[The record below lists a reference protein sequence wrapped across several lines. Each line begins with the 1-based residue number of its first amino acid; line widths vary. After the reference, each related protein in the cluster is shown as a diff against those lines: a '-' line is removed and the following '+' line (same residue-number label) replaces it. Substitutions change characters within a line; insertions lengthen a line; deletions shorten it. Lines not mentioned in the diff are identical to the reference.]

1 MSTQRPHIEANLPGV
16 NSTQYLVK
24 SWMRWALFFFFA
36 ASVFGLMMRYYFLG
50 EIPFF
55 AYKNL
60 LHTHSHIAL
69 LGWGYMLIMGYYVF
83 SFGSDQKRAGLYKKM
98 LTINVVAGLGMLASF
113 PIQGYGAV
121 SIFFSTIQLLS
132 SYYFSVQIL
141 RDLKK
146 APSSTAVRMIRFSIY
161 WMLLSTLGL
170 LAIGPVSVLLGRNHP
185 LYFMSVQWFL
195 HLQLSGWFTYAVF
208 GVLMHYLEEKGK
220 TIHLSKTQEWTLH
233 LSVLLTYALSVS
245 WSTPMPFLSPTNS
258 LGVVMQS
265 LAYFW
270 ILRPLISALF
280 PGLGF
285 PSHWVDRLMYL
296 GVLSLIAKALVMALL
311 AVPSVAHISITIRLF
326 VIGFIHLVMLGTV
339 SLGIGAV
346 MVRKGWLPID
356 KLSKKGW
363 TLLIWAFVLTE
374 TLLFIQ
380 GLLLWVEVGYLPQYH
395 LIVFSASVLFPVSLA
410 VLLYTAF
417 RSPLGETIT
426 PIQSKSNFNI
436 QTKNQSMKSS
446 VILSIGIAAFLLTS
460 CGGGSNQGTYTPPSA
475 APAAEKVADP
485 KGIGEIKSVEIGE
498 GIDEALANKGKA
510 IVDMKCTACHQLNDK
525 RLVGPG
531 FQGVTNRRKPEWIM
545 NMITNV
551 DVMLDQDPTAQAL
564 LEECLT
570 RMPNQNISVGDAR
583 DILEFFRKNDLE
595 KAGSKDGAL

>member
-1 MSTQRPHIEANLPGV
+1 MSTQQAHIESNFQGLNPIQGM
-16 NSTQYLVK
+16 VK
-24 SWMRWALFFFFA
+24 SWMRWALFFFFV

-55 AYKNL
+55 AYKHL

-83 SFGSDQKRAGLYKKM
+83 SFGTDQKKVGLYKKM
-98 LTINVVAGLGMLASF
+98 LLISVVAILGMLLSF
-113 PIQGYGAV
+113 PIQGYGSV
-121 SIFFSTIQLLS
+121 SIFFSSIHMLS
-132 SYYFSVQIL
+132 SYYFSYQIL
-141 RDLKK
+141 QDIKRN
-146 APSSTAVRMIRFSIY
+146 PSTTSVRIIRFSIY

-170 LAIGPVSVLLGRNHP
+170 LAIGPVSATLGKTHP

-208 GVLMHYLEEKGK
+208 GVLMHYLEERGK
-220 TIHLSKTQEWTLH
+220 TIHLSKVQVWTLH

-265 LAYFW
+265 VAYFW
-270 ILRPLISALF
+270 ILRSLFSALF

-296 GVLSLIAKALVMALL
+296 GMMSLIAKALAMALL
-311 AVPSVAHISITIRLF
+311 AIPSVAHISITIRLF

-363 TLLIWAFVLTE
+363 TLLIWAFVPTE
-374 TLLFIQ
+374 TLLFGQ
-380 GLLLWVEVGYLPQYH
+380 GLLLWIEAGYLPQYH
-395 LIVFSASVLFPVSLA
+395 LILFSASALFPVSLA
-410 VLLYTAF
+410 VLLYAAF
-417 RSPLGETIT
+417 RSPFGEKIT

-475 APAAEKVADP
+475 APAAEKAADP

-525 RLVGPG
+525 RVVGPG
-531 FQGVTNRRKPEWIM
+531 FQGVTNRRRPEWIM

-551 DVMLDQDPTAQAL
+551 DVMLDKDPTAQAL